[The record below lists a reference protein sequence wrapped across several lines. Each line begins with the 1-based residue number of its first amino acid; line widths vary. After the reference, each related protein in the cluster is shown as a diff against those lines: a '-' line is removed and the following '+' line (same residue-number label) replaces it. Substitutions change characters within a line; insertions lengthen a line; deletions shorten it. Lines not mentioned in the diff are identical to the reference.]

1 MTPQPIAR
9 GSPGETHW
17 TNVLAAL
24 TVLAGVVSIIFILD
38 DTKYPDPMWRMLAFE
53 YLLRDQD
60 VAGSALV
67 IAIAIAAWLLRT
79 RSPALDP
86 VEILGRNPWTAATV
100 VFIGLSV
107 AMLAVA
113 HDHALAGDDKYGDFT
128 WNRELARQG
137 LKRMFLHACQMTFRH
152 PASGEATTIAS
163 PLAQELEDFLK
174 TLVA

>member
-1 MTPQPIAR
+1 LAPRGLRARAVVIGPYNGAVRPNSPACGSPNMTPQPIAR

-38 DTKYPDPMWRMLAFE
+38 DTKYPAPMWRMLAFE

-86 VEILGRNPWTAATV
+86 V
-100 VFIGLSV
+100 
-107 AMLAVA
+107 
-113 HDHALAGDDKYGDFT
+113 
-128 WNRELARQG
+128 
-137 LKRMFLHACQMTFRH
+137 
-152 PASGEATTIAS
+152 
-163 PLAQELEDFLK
+163 
-174 TLVA
+174 